1 MVKALERNLAFN
13 LSSVELAWQLKGG
26 LTGKAHE

>member
-1 MVKALERNLAFN
+1 MVKALERSLAFN
-13 LSSVELAWQLKGG
+13 LSSVELAWRVKDG